1 MVPWGFQFAQLNKYA
16 FALDFSSDGILPTR
30 RRPGMPA
37 CIWDTGSPA
46 PPEGR
51 SLAHNLRRNAIG
63 RGTLTGRRFMTYP
76 RRFGLPAAMS
86 ESPTPG
92 RIDGR
97 LGLAIGIVG
106 SAALV
111 IGVWLYALYGGS
123 TTSAPRPSAGT
134 RSERSEVAPTP
145 SKNQIK

>member
-1 MVPWGFQFAQLNKYA
+1 
-16 FALDFSSDGILPTR
+16 
-30 RRPGMPA
+30 
-37 CIWDTGSPA
+37 
-46 PPEGR
+46 
-51 SLAHNLRRNAIG
+51 
-63 RGTLTGRRFMTYP
+63 
-76 RRFGLPAAMS
+76 MS

-123 TTSAPRPSAGT
+123 TTSAPPIRDDHDLPP
-134 RSERSEVAPTP
+134 VASP
-145 SKNQIK
+145 KR